1 MRREDQQRILAAVQ
15 SRVAHAVLA
24 HQAASHRPL
33 EEILAESVFHQR
45 RRQRDLGGRRRG
57 REEARFW
64 RSLQERLGRADAAE
78 QRSLMSQLLARY
90 AQEVCGNF
98 DERVYG
104 LARRVMPPLLGALLN
119 ASSPR
124 RLFTNWLELAPLES
138 AVLLQ
143 GETEH
148 LRRLHE
154 VGTVIL
160 APTHVSN
167 LDSVILGFA
176 ILQLGLPPFIYGAA
190 RDLFDTPLL
199 SFFLHNLGCYAV
211 DRRNQDPLYKAVLK
225 EYSTLTLEYGY
236 NNLFFPGGA
245 RTRSGAMERHLKL
258 GLVGTSV
265 AAYVN
270 NLKRDAARPKQFFVP
285 VTLSYQ
291 LVLEGETLI
300 DDFLKDVGKS
310 RYIITDDEFSQP
322 TRVYDFITQLFGL
335 DSKIYVTLG
344 RGLDPFGN
352 PVDDNGESLDPRG
365 RRIDCS
371 RYVLQNGVPEAVPE
385 RDAEYTRDLGE
396 SLAVAF
402 GRDNVLQAT
411 HVTARVIFTLMRR
424 ATPQMDLLRLIRVG
438 GNTDGLA
445 LRDVYIE
452 TRRLMAQLRGLAERG
467 ALRLSPGVL
476 GAVEDLVSDG
486 LRHFQ
491 TYHRRPA
498 AIRRGDRIVPRDRA
512 LLFYYQNR
520 LEGYGLEDAVGLG
533 RALSADHR
541 ALGAAP

>member
-1 MRREDQQRILAAVQ
+1 MRREDQQRIVAAVQ
-15 SRVAHAVLA
+15 SRVAHAALA
-24 HQAASHRPL
+24 SHAASKRPL
-33 EEILAESVFHQR
+33 EEMLAESVFHQR
-45 RRQRDLGGRRRG
+45 RRRQDLGGQRRG
-57 REEARFW
+57 REEAQFW
-64 RSLQERLGRADAAE
+64 RALQDRLGRADEAE
-78 QRSLMSQLLARY
+78 QRSLLSQLLARY
-90 AQEVCGNF
+90 AHEVCGNF
-98 DERVYG
+98 NDRVYA

-124 RLFTNWLELAPLES
+124 RLLTNWLELAPLES
-138 AVLLQ
+138 AVILQ

-190 RDLFDTPLL
+190 RDLFDNPLL
-199 SFFLHNLGCYAV
+199 SYFLHNLGCYAV

-225 EYSTLTLEYGY
+225 EYTTLTLEYGY

-270 NLKRDAARPKQFFVP
+270 NLKREAPRPKLFFVP

-291 LVLEGETLI
+291 LVLEAETLM

-310 RYIITDDEFSQP
+310 RYIITDDEFSKP

-344 RGLDPFGN
+344 RGVDPFGN

-385 RDAEYTRDLGE
+385 RDIEYTRDLGD
-396 SLAVAF
+396 SLAAAF
-402 GRDNVLQAT
+402 SRDNVLQAT
-411 HVTARVIFTLMRR
+411 HVTARVIFTLMRK
-424 ATPQMDLLRLIRVG
+424 ASPAMDLLRLIRVG
-438 GNTDGLA
+438 GSTDGIP
-445 LRDVYIE
+445 LRAVYTE
-452 TRRLMAQLRGLAERG
+452 TRRLMQQLRVLADRG
-467 ALRLSPGVL
+467 VLRLSPGVL
-476 GAVEDLVSDG
+476 GAAEDLVSDG

-491 TYHRRPA
+491 IYHRRPA
-498 AIRRGDRIVPRDRA
+498 AVRRGDRLVPRDRA

-520 LEGYGLEDAVGLG
+520 LEGYDLEAAVGLG
-533 RALSADHR
+533 HALSADHR
-541 ALGAAP
+541 ALESAL